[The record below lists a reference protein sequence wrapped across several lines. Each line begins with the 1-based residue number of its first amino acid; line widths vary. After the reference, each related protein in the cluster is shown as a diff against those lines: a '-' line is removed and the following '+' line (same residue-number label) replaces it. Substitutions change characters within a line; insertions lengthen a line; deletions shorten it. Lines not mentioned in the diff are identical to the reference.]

1 MRGWGLGTRL
11 AFPLRFYTGSD
22 QKLEAGTAWE
32 RGYINA
38 NRRTKNGVGLG
49 SGSIRERGYPC
60 VTLHTRW
67 PASAQRP
74 GARTCTIR
82 REEDLRNCATVRT
95 IRNSMTP
102 FIAMA
107 ERGEFDVLV
116 RLTSWDGDHLQGSWT
131 VLPHGTSSQD
141 HCDYL
146 SLQRSLWLKDD
157 DTPGTMPAYEFFSRF
172 LAWMYLGRLA
182 EVAGRR
188 GNRILT
194 GPRKILLDLLEFWN
208 RSKKDW
214 WSEEK
219 RFFETCWCIPTD
231 TGTKI
236 QFMKLAQDKAGNN

>member
-1 MRGWGLGTRL
+1 MHGTRYMVQAL
-11 AFPLRFYTGSD
+11 AHNSH
-22 QKLEAGTAWE
+22 
-32 RGYINA
+32 
-38 NRRTKNGVGLG
+38 V
-49 SGSIRERGYPC
+49 
-60 VTLHTRW
+60 H
-67 PASAQRP
+67 
-74 GARTCTIR
+74 AR
-82 REEDLRNCATVRT
+82 A
-95 IRNSMTP
+95 P
-102 FIAMA
+102 FAEFIYRMA
-107 ERGEFDVLV
+107 DRGEFDVLV

-131 VLPHGTSSQD
+131 VLPHGASSQD

-194 GPRKILLDLLEFWN
+194 GPRKILLNLLDFWN

-219 RFFETCWCIPTD
+219 RFFESCWCIPTD

-236 QFMKLAQDKAGNN
+236 QFMKLADDKGGN

>member
-1 MRGWGLGTRL
+1 MYICARTRTRTYVHTRSRGAWLAPRAWPMAWRL
-11 AFPLRFYTGSD
+11 AETPAHNSHVRLHRT
-22 QKLEAGTAWE
+22 AGA
-32 RGYINA
+32 
-38 NRRTKNGVGLG
+38 
-49 SGSIRERGYPC
+49 
-60 VTLHTRW
+60 TL
-67 PASAQRP
+67 
-74 GARTCTIR
+74 
-82 REEDLRNCATVRT
+82 TVR
-95 IRNSMTP
+95 NSTTQ

-107 ERGEFDVLV
+107 DRGEFDVLI

-131 VLPHGTSSQD
+131 VLPHGASSQD

-146 SLQRSLWLKDD
+146 SLQRSLGLKDD

-182 EVAGRR
+182 EVAGRQ

-194 GPRKILLDLLEFWN
+194 GPRKILTNLLDFWN

-219 RFFETCWCIPTD
+219 RFFESCWCWCIPTD

-236 QFMKLAQDKAGNN
+236 QFMKLADDKGGN